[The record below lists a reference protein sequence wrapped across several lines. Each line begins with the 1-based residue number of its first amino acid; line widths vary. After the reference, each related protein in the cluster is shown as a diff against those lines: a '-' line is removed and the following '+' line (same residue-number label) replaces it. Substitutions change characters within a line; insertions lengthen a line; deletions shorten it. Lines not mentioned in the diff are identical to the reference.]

1 VKTPLPI
8 THCRFPIGA
17 PPALAATPARALR
30 ASSFALHAPRS
41 TLHAPPPAPRAF
53 TLVEILV
60 SISLLS
66 FIVIGLF
73 AMFNQ
78 TQRAFRLGMTQSD
91 LLEAGRAVTEMIPRE
106 LEQAVP
112 SYRNAVNF
120 SVVMI
125 PNSAPLTQLLPGGAP
140 PDQLSRTNFLEDC
153 FILQR
158 QNQSWVGVGY
168 CVRTNDAT
176 GRLWLPEVSP
186 GKLGAGTLYR
196 FETSLPALLSAPG
209 FPNNGLPQDP
219 SQLFVAFLSNSV
231 PGALA
236 SRAISNRICD
246 GVVHFRLRAFA
257 TNGYPLFS
265 DAFHTNACFRTNSL
279 ALGTSLVRQTRAVAN
294 LTFPDNWSGLYFIS
308 NAVPA
313 AVEMELGLLEQAVWE
328 RYNSIGNDAARL
340 AYLQRE
346 DISSRV
352 HLFRQRIPIRN
363 VDPLPYQ

>member
-1 VKTPLPI
+1 MKTLLPMA
-8 THCRFPIGA
+8 TCRFPIGT
-17 PPALAATPARALR
+17 PPAPAAKLVLVPRP
-30 ASSFALHAPRS
+30 PRS
-41 TLHAPPPAPRAF
+41 TLHVSRFTFHVSCFAPRAF

-91 LLEAGRAVTEMIPRE
+91 ILEAGRAVTEMIPRE
-106 LEQAVP
+106 LEQTAP
-112 SYRNAVNF
+112 SHRNAVNF
-120 SVVMI
+120 SVAMI
-125 PNSAPLTQLLPGGAP
+125 PNSAPLSPLTQSLPGTT
-140 PDQLSRTNFLEDC
+140 LMRTNLLQDC
-153 FILQR
+153 FFLLR
-158 QNQSWVGVGY
+158 QNQTWVGIGY
-168 CVRTNDAT
+168 CVRTNDPTT
-176 GRLWLPEVSP
+176 GRLWLPEASP

-196 FETSLPALLSAPG
+196 FSTST
-209 FPNNGLPQDP
+209 NNLRADGLPSDP
-219 SQLFVAFLSNSV
+219 SQLYVDFRNACV
-231 PGALA
+231 PGSA
-236 SRAISNRICD
+236 AISNRICE

-257 TNGYPLFS
+257 INGFPLFS
-265 DAFHTNACFRTNSL
+265 DAIFTNACFRTNSL
-279 ALGTSLVRQTRAVAN
+279 TLGYSLVRQTLAVPN
-294 LTFPDNWSGLYFIS
+294 LDFPDNWSGLYFVS

-313 AVEMELGLLEQAVWE
+313 TVEMELGLLEQSAWE